1 MVPTGEI
8 IVSLTFAFV
17 WTSSTTRAG
26 TRVINNI
33 QGKAAISGMSG
44 SIGDREGGVAN
55 GNTTFPGEEP
65 SEIQLHVDPANT
77 SARSLYESFGFER
90 VALLP
95 QYYSDSRDAL
105 LMRRLTASHNGN
117 SATVLS

>member
-55 GNTTFPGEEP
+55 VHKIPTALNRSDVLTKALPTADFLRHRA
-65 SEIQLHVDPANT
+65 SLMDVPA
-77 SARSLYESFGFER
+77 ES
-90 VALLP
+90 P
-95 QYYSDSRDAL
+95 
-105 LMRRLTASHNGN
+105 M
-117 SATVLS
+117 